1 MRVGERLLDSCR
13 VWCAESKL
21 RVVTM
26 DLALSV
32 LTQLLLAAPAE
43 HHASRAPSPPPLPTP
58 LQSQSQSP
66 QLPHHC
72 AASAAYVSAASSA
85 AAAASASAAVVT
97 QRLRELATAELQ
109 TSYLLLAHQ
118 LKRLMPKEVKVC
130 IAF

>member
-1 MRVGERLLDSCR
+1 
-13 VWCAESKL
+13 
-21 RVVTM
+21 M

-43 HHASRAPSPPPLPTP
+43 HHASRAPPLH
-58 LQSQSQSP
+58 SHSASQSP
-66 QLPHHC
+66 QQPQHC
-72 AASAAYVSAASSA
+72 AASAAYVS
-85 AAAASASAAVVT
+85 SASAALVT

-130 IAF
+130 IALCIPIENKILLASCEVALILLILYICVNRGD